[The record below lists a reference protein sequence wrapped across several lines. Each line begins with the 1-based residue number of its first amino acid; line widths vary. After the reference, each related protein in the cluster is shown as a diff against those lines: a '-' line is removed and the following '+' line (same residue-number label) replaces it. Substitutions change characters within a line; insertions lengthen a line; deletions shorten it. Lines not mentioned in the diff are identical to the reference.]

1 MRRYKPNMF
10 LIDFAD
16 EQQVFASASYLATQ
30 RLKYFVTNRRVIA
43 ELLEMY
49 IFFSFHLCW
58 VILALCIEN

>member
-1 MRRYKPNMF
+1 MF
-10 LIDFAD
+10 LIDIAD

-49 IFFSFHLCW
+49 SFFLSIFL
-58 VILALCIEN
+58 E